1 MIFFPNAKLNL
12 GLRVL
17 RKRDDGYHDLETIFY
32 PIAIRDALEILPS
45 KELKLNTTGLKVN
58 GDIES
63 NLCIKA
69 YRLLKKDHPHLPP
82 VEIHL
87 HKAIPIGA
95 GLGGG
100 SSDAAITLRL
110 LNEKFELGLST
121 EELILAAL
129 ELGSDCPFFII
140 NEPCVARGRG
150 EELQKIDLDLSKYS
164 IVLINPGIHIDTG
177 WAFSQVQVKPLK
189 ETFNLDEVVQK
200 SPTHWNDFLK
210 NDFEEIVAAVH
221 PVIAEIKHILYDKG
235 AVYAS
240 MTGSGSTVFGLFTQP
255 VDAEH
260 WFPANFYVR
269 QVSGNYLLSGGK
281 RVAHHARNIVSCARM
296 NKGYSIS
303 DFLSLNLDFLNHR
316 G

>member
-17 RKRDDGYHDLETIFY
+17 RKRDDNYHDLETIFY

-45 KELKLNTTGLKVN
+45 KELKLTTTGLKID
-58 GDIES
+58 GDMES

-69 YRLLKKDHPHLPP
+69 YHLLKKLHPQLPP

-87 HKAIPIGA
+87 HKTIPLGA

-100 SSDAAITLRL
+100 SSNAAFTLRL
-110 LNEKFELGLST
+110 LNEMFELGLST

-129 ELGSDCPFFII
+129 KLGSDCPFFII

-150 EELQKIDLDLSKYS
+150 EELRKIELDLSNYHFV
-164 IVLINPGIHIDTG
+164 IVNPGIHIDTG
-177 WAFSQVQVKPLK
+177 WAYSQVQVKPMK

-200 SPTHWNDFLK
+200 SPAQWKDFLR
-210 NDFEEIVAAVH
+210 NDFEEIVATAQ
-221 PVIAEIKHILYDKG
+221 PIIAEIKHILYEKG

-240 MTGSGSTVFGLFTQP
+240 MTGSGSTVYGLFNLP

-260 WFPANFYVR
+260 WFPASFYVK
-269 QVSGNYLLSGGK
+269 VLAG
-281 RVAHHARNIVSCARM
+281 
-296 NKGYSIS
+296 
-303 DFLSLNLDFLNHR
+303 
-316 G
+316 